1 MKTLE
6 LTDEELDTLYRILDT
21 ELRASSKD
29 DTFRRKLKD
38 LFKKVLITI
47 ANSVEIK

>member
-1 MKTLE
+1 M
-6 LTDEELDTLYRILDT
+6 T
-21 ELRASSKD
+21 EMSSSKD
-29 DTFRRKLKD
+29 DTFRRKVKD